1 MDHFA
6 YRDGRLC
13 AEDIE
18 LSHVADR
25 FGTPLYVYS
34 RATLERHWH
43 AFDRALSGRPHRV
56 CYAVKANGN
65 LALLDVL
72 ARLGSG
78 FDIVSVGE
86 LERCLRVGADP
97 ARIVFSGVGKRS
109 DEMDRA
115 LGAGIGCFNVES
127 AAELDRL
134 GAVAGA
140 RGAVAPVAVRVNP
153 DVDPRTHPYIATGLR
168 DSKFGVDVETALELY
183 RRAARSPHL
192 HVAGVDCHIGSQ
204 LTEVQ
209 PFVDALERVL
219 ALCRRLEA
227 EGIEPEHLNLGG
239 GLGIRYRDET
249 PPQPAD
255 WAGAIDRALGD
266 APYSIHVEPGR
277 AIAGNAGV
285 LVTRVEYVKPGHGRR
300 FAIVDAAMNDLIRPA
315 LYDAWQEIVPLTR
328 RRAPAEPTD
337 VVGPVCESGDFL
349 GRDRLLAVE
358 PGDLLAVRT
367 AGAYGF
373 VMASNY
379 NARPRPAE
387 VLVDGARAHLA
398 RAREALSDLWAGE
411 ATLPAGAADGTTAD
425 GA

>member
-1 MDHFA
+1 MDHFE
-6 YRDGRLC
+6 YREGRLY
-13 AEDIE
+13 AEDIDV
-18 LSHVADR
+18 SHLAAR

-43 AFDRALSGRPHRV
+43 AFDRALAARPHRV

-65 LALLDVL
+65 LAILDVL
-72 ARLGSG
+72 ARLGAG

-86 LERCLRVGADP
+86 LERCLRAGADP
-97 ARIVFSGVGKRS
+97 GSIVFSGVGKRA

-115 LGAGIGCFNVES
+115 LAAGIGCFNVES
-127 AAELDRL
+127 AAELERL
-134 GAVAGA
+134 ESVASA
-140 RGAVAPVAVRVNP
+140 RGTAAPMAIRVNP

-168 DSKFGVDVETALELY
+168 ESKFGTPVDEALELY
-183 RRAARSPHL
+183 RRADASPHL
-192 HVAGVDCHIGSQ
+192 RVAGVDCHIGSQ
-204 LTEVQ
+204 LTDVQ

-219 ALCRRLEA
+219 VLCRRLEDA
-227 EGIEPEHLNLGG
+227 GIVPEHLNLGG

-249 PPQPAD
+249 PPEPAE
-255 WAGAIDRALGD
+255 WAAAIDRALGD
-266 APYSIHVEPGR
+266 ARYTIHVEPGR
-277 AIAGNAGV
+277 AIAGNAGI
-285 LVTRVEYVKPGHGRR
+285 LVTRVEYLKPGHGRR

-315 LYDAWQEIVPLTR
+315 LYDAWQEIVPLVP
-328 RRAPAEPTD
+328 RATPPEPTD

-349 GRDRLLAVE
+349 GRGRPLALA
-358 PGDLLAVRT
+358 PGDLLAVRS

-387 VLVDGARAHLA
+387 VIVDGDRACLA

-411 ATLPAGAADGTTAD
+411 STLPPAIDGAVAADG
-425 GA
+425 G